1 MSPKFN
7 QYLNNTDNIV
17 FFDDYAAAAM
27 QDDDISQLVNNAT
40 DTQSK
45 LNAFASLQGHF
56 VFDGNNGL
64 FLLDEVCC
72 AIVCV
77 EDHHQWHPVQDVIK
91 YSSNF
96 DIHRFAINTTSNTLG
111 DTIFERI
118 NIIDG
123 PYRGQTFIIQG
134 SVLERS
140 PSGQA
145 LWIVGTISHEMSPF
159 SEFLA
164 REMSGDGL
172 FMWEGVDNNIVC
184 SASMLDMLG
193 YCEHEFPNNLIDLIN
208 EIVHP
213 DDNDFLLIMRQFR
226 LSNQYGNYFESC
238 LRLKHKKGHYIWT
251 IFRSLIQERDANGIG
266 IKGIG
271 SITDINL
278 VKDSFENIKLM
289 LFTDSL
295 TGLHNRN
302 YFQQNYMRYEAK
314 KLHPLSVI
322 YLDVSGLKLT
332 NDILGHSY
340 GDYLLTKTADIVKE
354 AVRNATGTDINNQ
367 DYEHHHQDG
376 VSPSPLPEHFF
387 GTNDEWND
395 GEFCAVNSQMLG
407 NSTAFKAPAEP
418 TEPTDSQEPNEDDS
432 YSTRPETA
440 PVLELNLDVDPS
452 YVTSNDDI
460 GQTDPLTF
468 EDFSKVSL
476 DFALEDDFN
485 IENIELL
492 RLAGDEFLLI
502 LPKCSESVAQRV
514 LMEIIKLKD
523 ELNDYN
529 KNNVAIVDR
538 PVPLCFGIGSAT
550 LGENGLEHDHL
561 KNVIERA
568 DHRMQECKEQL
579 RKHDYK
585 ILRRYFENKK
595 GRPISMRDERRVNV
609 LSEDDRIKL
618 RRTRINNMMS

>member
-1 MSPKFN
+1 MSSKFN
-7 QYLNNTDNIV
+7 QYLNNSDNIV

-56 VFDGNNGL
+56 VFDGHNGL

-72 AIVCV
+72 AIVGI

-91 YSSNF
+91 YCSAF
-96 DIHRFAINTTSNTLG
+96 DITRFAINTTSNILG

-118 NIIDG
+118 SIVDG
-123 PYRGQTFIIQG
+123 PYRGQNFIIQG

-145 LWIVGTISHEMSPF
+145 LWIVGTVSHEMSPF

-164 REMSGDGL
+164 REMSGDGI
-172 FMWEGVDNNIVC
+172 FMWEGVENNIVC

-193 YCEHEFPNNLIDLIN
+193 YCEHEFPNNLITLIN
-208 EIVHP
+208 TIVHP
-213 DDNDFLLIMRQFR
+213 DDNDFLLVMRQFR
-226 LSNQYGNYFESC
+226 LSDQYGNYIESC

-251 IFRSLIQERDANGIG
+251 IFRGLIQERDAQGIA

-302 YFQQNYMRYEAK
+302 YFQQNYMRYEAQ

-322 YLDVSGLKLT
+322 FLDVSGLKLT

-340 GDYLLTKTADIVKE
+340 GDYLLTKTADIIKE
-354 AVRNATGTDINNQ
+354 AIRNATGTDINNQ
-367 DYEHHHQDG
+367 DYESHHHDV
-376 VSPSPLPEHFF
+376 VSPSPLPGHFF
-387 GTNDEWND
+387 CTNEEWND
-395 GEFCAVNSQMLG
+395 GKFCAVNSQMLG

-418 TEPTDSQEPNEDDS
+418 ADIQEPNKDDS

-440 PVLELNLDVDPS
+440 PVLELNLDIDPS

-468 EDFSKVSL
+468 EDFGQVAL

-485 IENIELL
+485 TENIELL

-502 LPKCSESVAQRV
+502 LPKCPESVAQRV

-523 ELNDYN
+523 EINDYN
-529 KNNVAIVDR
+529 DNNVAIVDR
-538 PVPLCFGIGSAT
+538 PVPLCFGIGCAT
-550 LGENGLEHDHL
+550 LNENGIEHDHL
-561 KNVIERA
+561 KSAIERA
-568 DHRMQECKEQL
+568 DQRMQECKEQL

-585 ILRRYFENKK
+585 ILKLYFENKK
-595 GRPISMRDERRVNV
+595 GRPVSMRDERRVNV
-609 LSEDDRIKL
+609 LSDEDRSKL
-618 RRTRINNMMS
+618 RRTRIDNMMS